1 MHSLSV
7 CIHVL
12 IKLVEKQIWLHEGAR
27 VRKYPHAEPG
37 DSYFEIRKSLKTMS
51 LQGVARVA
59 SRLAI
64 SSRSRTREK
73 GLVRVLQP
81 SSSLSP
87 AFPGLRPFVP
97 RLLVPRAYSA
107 GARGQGIEEVDF
119 SPVVANTIQV
129 IGNCGRRPE
138 MKHLENGKV
147 CNFPLAF
154 TDRKDG
160 ATQWFDVEAWNE
172 LADIAAQHIDKGE
185 RVALTGRLKV
195 QDWTDREGNTRKSL
209 RIVAQT
215 IMRVRR
221 NAMMGD
227 MQSQQPPKQ
236 QQSQQAQQFQPST
249 PAPSSQQE
257 QAYQST
263 DLPMTSEELWM
274 NFFEN
279 TSGWYDNREKKL
291 NGQINPRSP
300 DFKKVDGGRDSP
312 ALWIES
318 SSTPAWVHSEL
329 AKLDSVRT

>member
-1 MHSLSV
+1 
-7 CIHVL
+7 
-12 IKLVEKQIWLHEGAR
+12 
-27 VRKYPHAEPG
+27 
-37 DSYFEIRKSLKTMS
+37 MS

-59 SRLAI
+59 SKLTV
-64 SSRSRTREK
+64 SSRSRASDG
-73 GLVRVLQP
+73 GLARVLRA
-81 SSSLSP
+81 SSGLSSDF
-87 AFPGLRPFVP
+87 AGLRPFVP

-107 GARGQGIEEVDF
+107 GATGQGIEEIEF
-119 SPVVANTIQV
+119 SPVAANTIQV

-172 LADIAAQHIDKGE
+172 LADIASQHIDKGE

-227 MQSQQPPKQ
+227 MQSQPQ
-236 QQSQQAQQFQPST
+236 QQSHQFQQTQQFQPSS

-263 DLPMTSEELWM
+263 DAPMTSEELWM

-329 AKLDSVRT
+329 AKLDAVRV